1 MNLGGRGVWK
11 PWRPGAVAA
20 GLSVL
25 SVLALA
31 SLFQARAHWQPA
43 SRPWPKAESLR
54 LDINLAGAAEWAALP
69 GIGPALA
76 RRIVERREQQGGF
89 RSVEDLLGVKGV
101 GPKKLER
108 LRPWLAD
115 PPTGR

>member
-1 MNLGGRGVWK
+1 MNAPRRGAGR

-25 SVLALA
+25 AVLALA
-31 SLFQARAHWQPA
+31 GLFQAWLHWQPA
-43 SRPWPKAESLR
+43 PFAWPAPESAS
-54 LDINLAGAAEWAALP
+54 LDLNQAGAAEWAALP

-89 RSVEDLLGVKGV
+89 RSAEDLLGVKGL

-115 PPTGR
+115 APDEK